1 MLPGGVQVPII
12 IWCFILRRVAM
23 QLERQKDLGDTN
35 LNMVRLSKDSTRNL
49 DLERRLGIEK

>member
-12 IWCFILRRVAM
+12 KWCFILRRVAM